1 VRDCDV
7 TRLDVHMRVVDFD
20 LAGVF
25 STDPSIYPN
34 ACASSLA

>member
-1 VRDCDV
+1 
-7 TRLDVHMRVVDFD
+7 MRVVDFD

-34 ACASSLA
+34 ACASSLAWGG